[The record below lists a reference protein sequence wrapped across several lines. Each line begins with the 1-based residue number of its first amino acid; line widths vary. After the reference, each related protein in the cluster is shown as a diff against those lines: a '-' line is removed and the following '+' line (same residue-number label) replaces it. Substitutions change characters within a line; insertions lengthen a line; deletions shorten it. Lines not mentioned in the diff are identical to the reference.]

1 MRKQHEDKIESVQE
15 ASSQN
20 FLYSEN
26 EFNHDKSQ
34 SENFSSTDADMDDIK
49 SMDQLG
55 YFNEYLRK
63 VSESPIRTSNLNFKC
78 VKDKVKKV
86 GVEVTRRL
94 MNVVNNELDKSTEA
108 DDEESRESKDF
119 KEMIIQLQE
128 KFKIAGTNEQF
139 QILASMPKSW
149 SRNKLAKTFNTT
161 EYKARKAKEIVSH
174 KGVNEIPTLKT
185 REKNT
190 VMDLTVIEFYLSE
203 LISRVIAGR
212 VG

>member
-15 ASSQN
+15 TSSQN

-34 SENFSSTDADMDDIK
+34 SENSSSTDTDMDDIK

-63 VSESPIRTSNLNFKC
+63 VSESPIRTSNLNFKY

-139 QILASMPKSW
+139 QILTSMPKSW

-174 KGVNEIPTLKT
+174 KGVHEIPILKT

-203 LISRVIAGR
+203 LISRVMAGR
-212 VG
+212 VD